1 VFQVSLDFDQARFSN
16 TEPDSQTI
24 SSFQTV
30 NLDTQLQV
38 GIDWLQFTCKPVDD
52 VRVEEVVKAVC
63 MALDDRPVF
72 YRDKGSFMGKQWQ
85 HRGHSIKG
93 MKFWYDSPSEDS
105 PHAHVLISLTGKV
118 FKALPVAKTW
128 ELCRFLLEV
137 HQVKFTRVDVA
148 LDDYAKSIRYSD
160 IADAAM
166 AGNYAYVKQISPY
179 ITHERDGNLDK
190 AFTIL
195 IGSPQSDKHLC
206 FYNKNR
212 ESNGEI
218 NSYRLEMRTRDEAAH
233 QLIDEW
239 LQIPSDSFEDISPSF
254 LAGKILG
261 MVDFVYRQ
269 KIGFAKQKNITR
281 MKRYWWW
288 ESLVTR
294 VGCTLRH
301 SVPRPD
307 TSFEKKKKWIE
318 RSVFGSVAVIR
329 KVMGLFEFNKW
340 TQEELAKAEEKF
352 TDEQCQQISLWSQQK
367 SNILQQSDGVAE
379 IVDEEGQ
386 KWAWVWHKNGLD
398 SCWMIARYFGCN
410 DDGEARIR
418 FSGESART
426 VLQRLVHL
434 GKDKPSWLP
443 MFGARLKPAVS

>member
-1 VFQVSLDFDQARFSN
+1 MVGIN
-16 TEPDSQTI
+16 
-24 SSFQTV
+24 
-30 NLDTQLQV
+30 TQLQV

-52 VRVEEVVKAVC
+52 VHVEEVVKAVC
-63 MALDDRPVF
+63 MVLEDRPVF
-72 YRDKGSFMGKQWQ
+72 FRDKSTFMGKQWQ

-93 MKFWYDSPSEDS
+93 MKFWYDSPSENS
-105 PHAHVLISLTGKV
+105 PHAHLLISLTGEV
-118 FKALPVAKTW
+118 LGGLSVAKTW
-128 ELCRFLLEV
+128 ELCRFLIEV
-137 HQVKFTRVDVA
+137 HQVKFTRVDIA
-148 LDDYAKSIRYSD
+148 LDDYAKSVKYAD
-160 IADAAM
+160 VADAAM

-179 ITHERDGNLDK
+179 ITHERDATLDK
-190 AFTIL
+190 AFTVY
-195 IGSPQSDKHLC
+195 IGSTQSDKFVR
-206 FYNKNR
+206 FYNKDR

-218 NSYRLEMRTRDEAAH
+218 NSYRWEMETKDESAHKLITDWLE
-233 QLIDEW
+233 
-239 LQIPSDSFEDISPSF
+239 IPDDGFEELSPCF

-261 MVDFVYRQ
+261 IVSFVYRK

-281 MKRYWWW
+281 LERYEWWK
-288 ESLVTR
+288 SFVNS
-294 VGCTLRH
+294 VGGALRH

-307 TSFEKKKKWIE
+307 TSFEKKKKWLE
-318 RSVFGSVAVIR
+318 RAVFGSVAVIR
-329 KVMGLFEFNKW
+329 KVMGIFEFNKW
-340 TQEELAKAEEKF
+340 SQEELAKAEEKF

-410 DDGEARIR
+410 DDGEARVR

-434 GKDKPSWLP
+434 GKDKPSWFP
-443 MFGARLKPAVS
+443 TFGARLKPAVS